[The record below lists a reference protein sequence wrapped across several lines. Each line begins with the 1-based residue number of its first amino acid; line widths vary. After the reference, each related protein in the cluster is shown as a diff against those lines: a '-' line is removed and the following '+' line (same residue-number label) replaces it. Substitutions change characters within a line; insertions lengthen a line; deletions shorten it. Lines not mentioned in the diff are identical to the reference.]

1 MSQETL
7 AAVLV
12 VGYRGVPQVAAE
24 VAGFGTECASRIG
37 VALSNSARGEQLYR
51 QAHFDALTGLP
62 NRLLFRDRLSQE
74 LASASEGRQRGALL
88 YVDLDHF
95 KKINDTVG
103 PQRRRPA
110 AADRG
115 AAAARLHQGSRHRGA
130 ARRR

>member
-1 MSQETL
+1 M
-7 AAVLV
+7 AAVLA

-24 VAGFGTECASRIG
+24 VAGFGTECAARIG

-51 QAHFDALTGLP
+51 QAHYDPLTGLP

-74 LASASEGRQRGALL
+74 LASAADGRQRGALL

-95 KKINDTVG
+95 KKINDTRG

-110 AADRG
+110 AADRRP
-115 AAAARLHQGSRHRGA
+115 ATARLHQGRRHRGP
-130 ARRR
+130 ARRATNSR